1 MNTYAQVHTHRINR
15 LIHLIAVPLF
25 IAAHLGLVSA
35 IAQRK
40 PLPALM
46 WVSLAVVSL
55 GLQRQGHALEAKTPA
70 PFRNG
75 FNFMTRLYTEQFY
88 KFPKFVLTGKF
99 QENWL
104 AAPSQD
110 AQTRR

>member
-1 MNTYAQVHTHRINR
+1 MKTYAQVHTHRTNL

-25 IAAHLGLVSA
+25 IAAHFGLVSA
-35 IAQRK
+35 IAQQK

-46 WVSLAVVSL
+46 WISLAVVSL
-55 GLQRQGHALEAKTPA
+55 GMQRQGHALEAKTPA
-70 PFRNG
+70 PFRNSL
-75 FNFMTRLYTEQFY
+75 NFVTRLYIEQFY
-88 KFPKFVLTGKF
+88 TFPKFVLLGKF

-110 AQTRR
+110 AQIRR

>member
-1 MNTYAQVHTHRINR
+1 MNTYAQVHTHRTNL

-25 IAAHLGLVSA
+25 IAAHFGLIFGIV
-35 IAQRK
+35 QQK
-40 PLPALM
+40 PLLALI
-46 WVSLAVVSL
+46 WVGLIVVSL
-55 GLQRQGHALEAKTPA
+55 GIQRQGHALESKKPA

-75 FNFMTRLYTEQFY
+75 FNFVTRLYTEQFY
-88 KFPKFVLTGKF
+88 TFPKFVLSCKF

-110 AQTRR
+110 TQTRR

>member
-1 MNTYAQVHTHRINR
+1 MNTYAQVHTHRINL

-25 IAAHLGLVSA
+25 IAAHFGLVSA

-55 GLQRQGHALEAKTPA
+55 GMQRQGHALESQKPA

-75 FNFMTRLYTEQFY
+75 FNFVTRLYTEQFY
-88 KFPKFVLTGKF
+88 TFPKFVLSGKF
-99 QENWL
+99 RENWL
-104 AAPSQD
+104 AGSFQD
-110 AQTRR
+110 EQKKR